1 MNNFAINTYRVHS
14 APKIYKDN
22 FKHLQKPCPIVTS
35 GDSFEYT
42 SCQLPSGSRNY
53 ALVDK
58 NKIEK
63 LLDNLLSVC
72 YSDEVINYY
81 NKLCNY
87 YSNIDKK
94 ASNFYKKELKKIL

>member
-1 MNNFAINTYRVHS
+1 ME
-14 APKIYKDN
+14 KEIYN
-22 FKHLQKPCPIVTS
+22 LILNLRNLQKQNFQILKQEV
-35 GDSFEYT
+35 DYIII
-42 SCQLPSGSRNY
+42 NKI
-53 ALVDK
+53 VDK

>member
-1 MNNFAINTYRVHS
+1 M
-14 APKIYKDN
+14 KKEIYN
-22 FKHLQKPCPIVTS
+22 LILNLRNLQKQNFQILKQEV
-35 GDSFEYT
+35 DYIII
-42 SCQLPSGSRNY
+42 NKI
-53 ALVDK
+53 VDK
-58 NKIEK
+58 NKIEE